1 MLNRQFKEDLAAAK
15 EAEQITKTAIAAAGY
30 KVFDVADQPEFYH
43 KGDLQI

>member
-1 MLNRQFKEDLAAAK
+1 MLTKFKEDLAAAK

-30 KVFDVADQPEFYH
+30 KVFDVADQPEYYH